1 MRTAKDFARGNPL
14 ARLCI
19 LLALAVFPALSHA
32 QTVIFQEPF
41 NVGIGSFTADGT
53 VNGGGTGASMHGRI
67 QGYSTITSPAIN
79 TTGFTNLQLAWTQM
93 CLNSDAGEACQ
104 LWYSVNNITWD
115 LVYSTPFA
123 PFNSPASIALP
134 AAAAGQSQLRLRFV
148 RLANSFEE
156 VYDVDNISLTGT
168 AGGGGTTSGST
179 SGGTSGGGGT
189 PCQNGPAPS
198 ATSVQGDGPFTVG
211 TYVVPNPSG
220 YKAGTIYYP
229 TNTVSGACTKFAGIV
244 TMPGYQGTQNN
255 LSWLGPRLASNGFVV
270 INVDTNTLS
279 DSPDQRGAEILSA
292 LNQLV
297 SLSNASG
304 NPISGKVDSA
314 KLGAM
319 GHSMGGGG
327 TLVAARNAMI
337 KAAIPMAP
345 YHNTTTN
352 FPDVH
357 APTLVVT
364 CQGDPSAPAAT
375 YGRPMYNSL
384 TTEKAY
390 LELTT
395 TDGHLCVMTGYGNK
409 AVQSRYMTS
418 WMKRWLDG
426 DTRYTQFLCGTTSG
440 SNGVTTWA
448 DTCPY

>member
-1 MRTAKDFARGNPL
+1 
-14 ARLCI
+14 
-19 LLALAVFPALSHA
+19 
-32 QTVIFQEPF
+32 
-41 NVGIGSFTADGT
+41 
-53 VNGGGTGASMHGRI
+53 MHGRI
-67 QGYSTITSPAIN
+67 QGYTTITSPAIN
-79 TTGFTNLQLAWTQM
+79 TTGFNNLSLAWTQM
-93 CLNSDAGEACQ
+93 CLNSDPGEACQ
-104 LWYSVNNITWD
+104 VWYSVNNFTWTQ
-115 LVYSTPFA
+115 LYSTTFA
-123 PFNSPASIALP
+123 PFNSPASVSLP

-156 VYDVDNISLTGT
+156 VYDVDNITLTGT
-168 AGGGGTTSGST
+168 TGGGGTTSGT
-179 SGGTSGGGGT
+179 TSGGGGT
-189 PCQNGPAPS
+189 PCQNGPAPT
-198 ATSVQGDGPFTVG
+198 ATSVQGNGPFTVG

-220 YKAGTIYYP
+220 YRAGTIYYP
-229 TNTVSGACTKFAGIV
+229 TNTVAGACTKFAGIV
-244 TMPGYQGTQNN
+244 TMPGWQGTQNN

-270 INVDTNTLS
+270 INVDTNTLN
-279 DSPDQRGAEILSA
+279 DSPNQRGTQILAA

-297 SLSNASG
+297 SLSNATG

-327 TLVAARNAMI
+327 TLVAARNPMI

-345 YHNTTTN
+345 YHDMTTN
-352 FPDVH
+352 FADVV

-364 CQGDPSAPAAT
+364 CQGDPSAPAST
-375 YGRPMYNSL
+375 YGRPMYNSI
-384 TTEKAY
+384 TREKAY

-395 TDGHLCVMTGYGNK
+395 STGHLCVMTGYDNK
-409 AVQSRYMTS
+409 ATQSRYMTS

>member
-1 MRTAKDFARGNPL
+1 MRNEKDLVTANPL

-19 LLALAVFPALSHA
+19 LLALAVLPALAHA

-53 VNGGGTGASMHGRI
+53 VNGGGTGASMHGRA
-67 QGYSTITSPAIN
+67 QGYSTVTSPAIN
-79 TTGFTNLQLAWTQM
+79 TTGFNNLQLAWTQL
-93 CLNSDAGEACQ
+93 CLNGDAGESCQ
-104 LWYSVNNITWD
+104 LYYSVNNITWT
-115 LVYSTPFA
+115 LVYTTTFA
-123 PFNSPASIALP
+123 WLNSPASVALP

-148 RLANSFEE
+148 RLANSNEE

-168 AGGGGTTSGST
+168 ATGGGGGD
-179 SGGTSGGGGT
+179 
-189 PCQNGPAPS
+189 PCQNGPAPT
-198 ATSVQGDGPFTVG
+198 ATSVQGNGPFTVG

-229 TNTVSGACTKFAGIV
+229 TNTVPGACAKFAGIV
-244 TMPGYQGTQNN
+244 TMPGYQGTQQN

-279 DSPDQRGAEILSA
+279 DSPDQRGAQILAA

-297 SLSNASG
+297 SLSNATG

-314 KLGAM
+314 RLGAM

-327 TLVAARNAMI
+327 TLVAARNSMI

-352 FPDVH
+352 FSNVV
-357 APTLVVT
+357 APTMVIT
-364 CQGDPSAPAAT
+364 CQGDVSAPAAT
-375 YGRPMYNSL
+375 LGRPMYNSV
-384 TTEKAY
+384 TQEKAY
-390 LELTT
+390 LELAATA
-395 TDGHLCVMTGYGNK
+395 GHLCVMTGYDNK

-418 WMKRWLDG
+418 WMKRWLDR
-426 DTRYTQFLCGTTSG
+426 DTRYTQFVCGTTPGG
-440 SNGVTTWA
+440 SSGVTTWA